1 MLMLYYNSQKLFPK
15 SLEAPFIAAAAN
27 IDVSSPMHVCEYT
40 VMPAVSTIAG
50 SGYSLVFDLA
60 LTHITLLMPTPS
72 GNSSAHTPRC
82 HLQALYPNCTIELLY
97 VYIYQWCM
105 VMAWKFFF
113 NAKIILTM
121 FPHNYVCLL
130 LVNRPLC
137 DVTNLSKNA
146 DISHWQVTPTQNWLV
161 LVSTKHKVQWI
172 TRRRL

>member
-1 MLMLYYNSQKLFPK
+1 M
-15 SLEAPFIAAAAN
+15 
-27 IDVSSPMHVCEYT
+27 CEYT

-82 HLQALYPNCTIELLY
+82 HLQALNPNCTIELLY
-97 VYIYQWCM
+97 ILYIYIS
-105 VMAWKFFF
+105 VMYGYGVEVSFF

-121 FPHNYVCLL
+121 FTLDYVCLL
-130 LVNRPLC
+130 LVNHPLC

-146 DISHWQVTPTQNWLV
+146 DISHWQVTPTQN
-161 LVSTKHKVQWI
+161 
-172 TRRRL
+172 